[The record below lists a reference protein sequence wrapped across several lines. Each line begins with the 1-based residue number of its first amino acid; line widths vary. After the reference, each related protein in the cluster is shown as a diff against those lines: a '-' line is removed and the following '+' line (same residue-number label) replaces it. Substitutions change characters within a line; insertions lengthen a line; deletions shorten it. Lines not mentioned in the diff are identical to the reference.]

1 MTSQIKPFHIPFNRR
16 RLLKNMAV
24 AFAGRP
30 LPGNLTGAI
39 FVKFPSFLPSFRRG
53 PIRVLRKSFPSPPFF
68 A

>member
-39 FVKFPSFLPSFRRG
+39 FVKFPSFLPPG
-53 PIRVLRKSFPSPPFF
+53 ANTGTP
-68 A
+68 